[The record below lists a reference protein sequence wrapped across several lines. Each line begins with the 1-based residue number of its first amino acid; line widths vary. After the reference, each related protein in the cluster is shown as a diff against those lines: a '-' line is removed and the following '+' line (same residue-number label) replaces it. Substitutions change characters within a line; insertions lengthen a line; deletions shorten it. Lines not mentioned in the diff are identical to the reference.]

1 MTYPTITNLPAAPS
15 RQDPANFADEADAF
29 LGALPTFQSEVNTAG
44 SYIETK
50 AGEALTSA
58 NNAATSETNAATSAS
73 EAAASATAAALEAAA
88 WVSGA
93 SYTEGDVVWSPVD
106 YGTYRAKTTHSG
118 VATDP
123 SSDTTNWAL
132 IAAND
137 LAAFGITSSAAEI
150 NILDGVTA
158 NAAEINYLDITTL
171 GTSEA
176 SKAVTSDAN
185 GVTSFA
191 DGVNEGF
198 TSVTSTSNAATINCR
213 DGNVF
218 SHTLTENTTFTFSNP
233 PSSGTAYGFTL
244 KLVQD
249 ATARTVTWPAS
260 VDWPGATAP
269 TISTGSGEV
278 DVFVF
283 FTHDGDTTWY
293 GFTAGQVMS

>member
-58 NNAATSETNAATSAS
+58 TNAATSAS
-73 EAAASATAAALEAAA
+73 NAADSATEAAASATAAALEAAE
-88 WVSGA
+88 WSSGA
-93 SYTEGDVVWSPVD
+93 SYTEGDVVWSGVD

-118 VATDP
+118 ETTDP

-132 IAAND
+132 VAVND
-137 LAAFGITSSAAEI
+137 LAALGVTASASEL

-158 NAAEINYLDITTL
+158 TGAELNYLDITTL

-176 SKAVTSDAN
+176 SKAVTSDSN
-185 GVTSFA
+185 GVMTFS
-191 DGVNEGF
+191 DGVNEGY
-198 TSVTSTSNAATINCR
+198 TAVTSTSNATTIDCR

-218 SHTLTENTTFTFSNP
+218 AHTMTENTTFTFSNP

-260 VDWPGATAP
+260 VDWVGAVAP
-269 TISTGSGEV
+269 TISTDSGEV
-278 DVFVF
+278 DILVF
-283 FTHDGDTTWY
+283 FTHDGGTTWY
-293 GFTAGQVMS
+293 GFTAGQDLS